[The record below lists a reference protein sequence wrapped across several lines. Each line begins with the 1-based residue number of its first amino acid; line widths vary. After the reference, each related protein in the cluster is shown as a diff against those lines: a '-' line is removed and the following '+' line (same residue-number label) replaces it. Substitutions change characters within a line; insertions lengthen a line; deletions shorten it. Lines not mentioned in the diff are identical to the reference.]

1 LRYFR
6 DNNEWYIIRLNKEFE
21 ISNNLYFYSEKNQSI
36 YSLAASKATEV
47 VYDNNPKEPNII
59 KLNLVNKRNEIL
71 GNFFLNFS
79 FTKNYKIG
87 IQSLNLLMTDL
98 NDEAYLLDFENN
110 IVYKN
115 FRNNAT
121 YEDFIFA
128 ENTYQTN
135 ICFELDNKVY
145 YITKATDSLH
155 TLEISMKDFKKEP
168 YPLYTPIHSYQP
180 YILLTIILVILLSI
194 FVYIFTKKQSKRKT
208 LQIPTEPENKNQ
220 NGFIGLEKELID
232 MIIDQSNKNLPT
244 SVEEL
249 NKILG
254 LTKKPI
260 EFQKRIRTETITQ
273 INTKFKKLYNQETD
287 LIERIR
293 GEHDKRFFNYIISK
307 ENSKIVEN
315 GS

>member
-1 LRYFR
+1 
-6 DNNEWYIIRLNKEFE
+6 
-21 ISNNLYFYSEKNQSI
+21 
-36 YSLAASKATEV
+36 LAAAKAAEV
-47 VYDNNPKEPNII
+47 VYDNHPKEPNII
-59 KLNLVNKRNEIL
+59 KLDLVNKRNEIL
-71 GNFFLNFS
+71 GKFFLNFS
-79 FTKNYKIG
+79 FTKNYKIS

-135 ICFELDNKVY
+135 ISFELDNKIY
-145 YITKATDSLH
+145 YITKATDSLR

-168 YPLYTPIHSYQP
+168 YPLYTPIHSYQH

-194 FVYIFTKKQSKRKT
+194 FVYIFTKKQSKRKNI
-208 LQIPTEPENKNQ
+208 QIPTEPERNNQ
-220 NGFIGLEKELID
+220 KDFSLLEKDLIHLIVD
-232 MIIDQSNKNLPT
+232 KSNKGQAT

-249 NKILG
+249 NTILG
-254 LTKKPI
+254 ISKKPL
-260 EFQKRIRTETITQ
+260 EYQKRIRTETIIQ
-273 INTKFKKLYNQETD
+273 VNNKFKKLYNQEVD

-293 GEHDKRFFNYIISK
+293 GEDDKRFFNYIITK
-307 ENSKIVEN
+307 ENIEVIEN
-315 GS
+315 RL

>member
-1 LRYFR
+1 
-6 DNNEWYIIRLNKEFE
+6 
-21 ISNNLYFYSEKNQSI
+21 
-36 YSLAASKATEV
+36 
-47 VYDNNPKEPNII
+47 
-59 KLNLVNKRNEIL
+59 
-71 GNFFLNFS
+71 
-79 FTKNYKIG
+79 
-87 IQSLNLLMTDL
+87 MTDL